1 MKTMSIQAV
10 ALLLALAAAGCA
22 THKPQDIRAGQSET
36 ELLQLMGKPTGR
48 YPGPNGQT
56 RIEFATG
63 PYGRTTWMVDVDA
76 SGKVLAW
83 AQVLN
88 ETAFSYVQMN
98 FQGQDQDWL
107 RYTLGRPGEVRGGG
121 WQGGQVWSWRY
132 LNNPEQCLWYQVSI
146 LDSGKLRD
154 GGAYGTDPRCNPG
167 DGPGWGR

>member
-1 MKTMSIQAV
+1 MKTMSIQAA

-76 SGKVLAW
+76 SGKVRGVDALRVVDASIMPEI
-83 AQVLN
+83 VSGNLN
-88 ETAFSYVQMN
+88 APIIMMAEKIADDILGLKPLPLDPQPF
-98 FQGQDQDWL
+98 FQ
-107 RYTLGRPGEVRGGG
+107 PH
-121 WQGGQVWSWRY
+121 
-132 LNNPEQCLWYQVSI
+132 
-146 LDSGKLRD
+146 
-154 GGAYGTDPRCNPG
+154 
-167 DGPGWGR
+167 